1 MIPEKEPYSDYINAS
16 YIDVRHTLDIYVF
29 TTPDSI
35 LYYTGLQEKT
45 SILLPLKV
53 SRVLYITSFQA
64 HRFSLSHGFCIYIG
78 PTDNSVEDFWRMIWE
93 LRIPTVVMLTRIFE
107 GRVSDRGWAGCGVF
121 TR

>member
-45 SILLPLKV
+45 SIYCL
-53 SRVLYITSFQA
+53 SR
-64 HRFSLSHGFCIYIG
+64 
-78 PTDNSVEDFWRMIWE
+78 SVECYI
-93 LRIPTVVMLTRIFE
+93 
-107 GRVSDRGWAGCGVF
+107 
-121 TR
+121 